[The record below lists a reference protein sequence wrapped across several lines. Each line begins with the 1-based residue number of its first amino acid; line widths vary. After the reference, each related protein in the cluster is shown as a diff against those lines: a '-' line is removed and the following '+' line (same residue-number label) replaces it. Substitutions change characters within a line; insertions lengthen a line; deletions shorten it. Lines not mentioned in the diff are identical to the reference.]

1 MIAELLEALN
11 FYIRD
16 PKVEAPVEFFHS
28 VLASTFGADTS
39 SLWTILRL
47 PISTFLWTT
56 ID

>member
-11 FYIRD
+11 FDIRD

-28 VLASTFGADTS
+28 VLASMFGADTG

-47 PISTFLWTT
+47 TISTFLWTT